1 MGLFSGLD
9 KLGLGNMSNMDV
21 FEAEE
26 KEKKETEEKTV
37 HTLTEEEVL
46 YDKSYK
52 CPVCE
57 HEFKSK
63 SIRTGKVKLLSVD
76 TDLRPKYQTTDCIKY
91 DCVVCEKCG
100 YAALTRYFTT
110 ITSSQAKLIS
120 QNITPSFK
128 GIDSDAATYSYEE
141 AVLRYQLAL
150 ANAVVKKAKVSE
162 RAYICLKLAWLLRGM
177 SENLS
182 ESDSDYMEK
191 KEELEKQEQQFISN
205 AYEGFKNAVS
215 KEMFPIC
222 GMDEYTFIYV
232 TADLARRCKD
242 YQTSLRFVSEIITSR
257 TASSKVKDRAREL
270 KELINQET
278 QSGV

>member
-128 GIDSDAATYSYEE
+128 GIDSDAATYS
-141 AVLRYQLAL
+141 
-150 ANAVVKKAKVSE
+150 
-162 RAYICLKLAWLLRGM
+162 
-177 SENLS
+177 
-182 ESDSDYMEK
+182 D
-191 KEELEKQEQQFISN
+191 
-205 AYEGFKNAVS
+205 
-215 KEMFPIC
+215 
-222 GMDEYTFIYV
+222 
-232 TADLARRCKD
+232 
-242 YQTSLRFVSEIITSR
+242 
-257 TASSKVKDRAREL
+257 
-270 KELINQET
+270 
-278 QSGV
+278 